1 MSIHDFGHTLPQVDL
16 KNWIIAFI
24 SWMTIDFE
32 KIKIGYIKLN
42 FMIIN

>member
-1 MSIHDFGHTLPQVDL
+1 MLGSIVR
-16 KNWIIAFI
+16 AFT

-42 FMIIN
+42 FMIRIGSQAMVSNR